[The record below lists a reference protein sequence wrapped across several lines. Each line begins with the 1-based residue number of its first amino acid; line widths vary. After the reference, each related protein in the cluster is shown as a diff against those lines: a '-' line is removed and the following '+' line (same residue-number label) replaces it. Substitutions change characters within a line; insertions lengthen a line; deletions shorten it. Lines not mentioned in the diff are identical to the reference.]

1 MTLVNILDEI
11 RNDTCDEMYPIL
23 DTVKDNSLSL
33 TKQNF
38 TMELIHDKV
47 EDIHKQNC
55 TVVLTQ
61 VSGVA
66 GFRLLFLLLCAIVSR
81 LKRGNLYCHIHMM
94 VRTRQEDGQFMVISF
109 F

>member
-1 MTLVNILDEI
+1 MSLVNILDEI

-23 DTVKDNSLSL
+23 DTVEDNSLSL

-47 EDIHKQNC
+47 EDIHRQNC

-66 GFRLLFLLLCAIVSR
+66 LLS
-81 LKRGNLYCHIHMM
+81 YSY
-94 VRTRQEDGQFMVISF
+94 DG
-109 F
+109 